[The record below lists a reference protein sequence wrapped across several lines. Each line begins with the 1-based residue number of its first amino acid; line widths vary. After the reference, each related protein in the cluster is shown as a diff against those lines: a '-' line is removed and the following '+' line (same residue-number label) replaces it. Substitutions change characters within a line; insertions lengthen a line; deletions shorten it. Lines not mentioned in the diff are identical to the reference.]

1 MPRLSLIRKSK
12 AKAVLLS
19 GIVDEDVLP
28 ELKKQGVSFFC
39 PLHDKACKDYQKSAK
54 EDLEKAYDKFLSL
67 LEK

>member
-19 GIVDEDVLP
+19 GIVDEDVLS

-39 PLHDKACKDYQKSAK
+39 PLHDKARKDYQKSAK